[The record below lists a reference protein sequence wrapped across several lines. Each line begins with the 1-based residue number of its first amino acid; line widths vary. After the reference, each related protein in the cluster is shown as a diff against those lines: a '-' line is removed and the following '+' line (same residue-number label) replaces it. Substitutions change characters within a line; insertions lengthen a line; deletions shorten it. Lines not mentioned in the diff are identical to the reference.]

1 MRRLKTTLPHLF
13 SAVPSITPA
22 SIRLASPYDGHPIA
36 DVPFDEPEAIE
47 RKLAAARL
55 AARAW
60 RGVPLSER
68 IARVEAALSGVE
80 ADEEDAAREIS
91 LQMGKPLAQARG
103 EVRTFLARA
112 RQSLSDAPAA
122 LAAEV
127 IEDSAL
133 FHRAVVHAPK
143 GVVLI
148 IAAWNYPLLIVG
160 NTLIPAL
167 LAGNA
172 VLLKHAA
179 MTTLTGARLA
189 QWFAGLGIPDLV
201 QQVVAG
207 HDEIAG
213 IIRDSR
219 VDHVAF
225 TGSVRGGREVSCAA
239 ADRFIDVGLELGG
252 KDPAYVAA
260 DADLARAVENLVD
273 GACYNAGQSCCGIER
288 VYVHASLYD
297 SFVERAIPLM
307 NAYRTG
313 DPLADG
319 TTLGPMAQASALDEL
334 DAQVKDAVSQGARVL
349 TGGRREGPFYLPTL
363 VTGAPQASAIVQ
375 EENFGPLLPVIKV
388 ADDAEAI
395 RWMNDSRY
403 GLTASVWT
411 ADAARAGVMASQ
423 LNAGVVFQNRC
434 DFIDPALP
442 WSGWGDSGRG
452 SSLSRHGYLA
462 LTRRKGL
469 HLRKE
474 WPETQGKG

>member
-1 MRRLKTTLPHLF
+1 M
-13 SAVPSITPA
+13 PSFNPA
-22 SIRLASPYDGHPIA
+22 SIRLSSPYDGQPIA
-36 DVPFDEPEAIE
+36 DVTGDGADDIE
-47 RKLAAARL
+47 RKLS
-55 AARAW
+55 AARAATMAW
-60 RGVPLSER
+60 RDVPLMER
-68 IARVEAALSGVE
+68 IARVEALLSGIA

-91 LQMGKPLAQARG
+91 LQMGKPLPQARG
-103 EVRTFLARA
+103 EVGTFLARA
-112 RQSLSDAPAA
+112 RQSIADAPSA

-127 IEDSAL
+127 IEDSPR
-133 FHRAVVHAPK
+133 FHRAIVHEPK

-179 MTTLTGARLA
+179 MTTLTGTRLA
-189 QWFAGLGIPDLV
+189 RWFAGPGIPDLV

-207 HDEIAG
+207 HEEIAG
-213 IIRDSR
+213 IIHDPR

-225 TGSVRGGREVSCAA
+225 TGSVRGGHEVSRVAA
-239 ADRFIDVGLELGG
+239 ERFIDVGLELGG
-252 KDPAYVAA
+252 KDAAYVAA

-288 VYVHASLYD
+288 VYVHALRYD
-297 SFVERAIPLM
+297 AFVEQAIPLM

-313 DPLADG
+313 DPLANG
-319 TTLGPMAQASALDEL
+319 TTLGPMAQASALDQL
-334 DAQVKDAVSQGARVL
+334 DAQVKDAVSQGAGVL

-363 VTGAPQASAIVQ
+363 ITGAPQSSALVQ
-375 EENFGPLLPVIKV
+375 EENFGPLLPVMKV
-388 ADDAEAI
+388 GSDEEAV
-395 RWMNDSRY
+395 RLMNDSRY

-411 ADAARAGVMASQ
+411 TGADRAAAMARK

-434 DFIDPALP
+434 DYIDPALP

-452 SSLSRHGYLA
+452 SSLSRHGFHA

-469 HLRKE
+469 HLRKA
-474 WPETQGKG
+474 WQT

>member
-1 MRRLKTTLPHLF
+1 MTAATLC
-13 SAVPSITPA
+13 
-22 SIRLASPYDGHPIA
+22 SIRLTSPFDGRHIA
-36 DVPFDEPEAIE
+36 DVPFDGPDMIE
-47 RKLAAARL
+47 GKLSAARS
-55 AARAW
+55 AALAW
-60 RGVPLSER
+60 REMPLSDR
-68 IARVEAALSGVE
+68 IARVEASLLGIAADGE
-80 ADEEDAAREIS
+80 AAAREIS

-103 EVRTFLARA
+103 EVRTFLDRA
-112 RQSLSDAPAA
+112 RQSISDAPAA
-122 LAAEV
+122 LGAEV
-127 IEDSAL
+127 VEDSAM
-133 FHRAVVHAPK
+133 FHRAIVHEPK

-148 IAAWNYPLLIVG
+148 IAAWNYPLLIVV

-179 MTTLTGARLA
+179 MTTLTGARMA
-189 QWFAGLGIPDLV
+189 RWFANMGIPDLV
-201 QQVVAG
+201 QHVVAG

-213 IIRDSR
+213 IIRDAR
-219 VDHVAF
+219 VAHLTF
-225 TGSVRGGREVSCAA
+225 TGSVRGGREVSHVA

-260 DADLARAVENLVD
+260 DADLGRAVENLVD

-297 SFVERAIPLM
+297 AFVERAIPLM

-319 TTLGPMAQASALDEL
+319 TTLGPMAQASALDGLE
-334 DAQVKDAVSQGARVL
+334 AQVKDAVSKGARVL
-349 TGGRREGPFYLPTL
+349 TGGRRDGPFYLPTL
-363 VTGAPQASAIVQ
+363 VAGAPQASAIVQ
-375 EENFGPLLPVIKV
+375 EENFGPLLPVIQV
-388 ADDAEAI
+388 ASDEEAV
-395 RWMNDSRY
+395 RLMNDSRY

-411 ADAARAGVMASQ
+411 SDAARAEAMARQ
-423 LNAGVVFQNRC
+423 LHAGVVFQNRC

-452 SSLSRHGYLA
+452 SSLSRHGYHA

-469 HLRKE
+469 HLRKA
-474 WPETQGKG
+474 WPAG

>member
-1 MRRLKTTLPHLF
+1 MST
-13 SAVPSITPA
+13 SIQLT
-22 SIRLASPYDGHPIA
+22 SPYDGHRLA
-36 DVPFDEPEAIE
+36 DILFDAPNLIE
-47 RKLAAARL
+47 RKLVAAQ
-55 AARAW
+55 AASLAW
-60 RGVPLSER
+60 REVPLSER
-68 IARVEAALSGVE
+68 LARVEAALSGIA
-80 ADEEDAAREIS
+80 ADEEEAAREIS

-112 RQSLSDAPAA
+112 RQSLADAPAP

-127 IEDSAL
+127 IEDSAQ
-133 FHRAVVHAPK
+133 FHRAIVHEPK

-189 QWFAGLGIPDLV
+189 RWFADLGIPDLV
-201 QQVVAG
+201 QQIVAG
-207 HDEIAG
+207 HEEIAG
-213 IIRDSR
+213 IIRDPR

-225 TGSVRGGREVSCAA
+225 TGSVRGGHEVSRAA
-239 ADRFIDVGLELGG
+239 AERFIEVGLELGG
-252 KDPAYVAA
+252 KDSAYVAA

-297 SFVERAIPLM
+297 AFIGQAIPLM

-334 DAQVKDAVSQGARVL
+334 DAQVTDAVSQGARVL

-363 VTGAPQASAIVQ
+363 ITGAPQASALVQ

-388 ADDAEAI
+388 ADDDEAV
-395 RWMNDSRY
+395 RLMNDSRY
-403 GLTASVWT
+403 GLTASIWT
-411 ADAARAGVMASQ
+411 SDGQRAAVMARK

-452 SSLSRHGYLA
+452 SSLSRHGFYA

-469 HLRKE
+469 HLRK
-474 WPETQGKG
+474 G